1 MNRCEISFG
10 KMKWKNP
17 VTVASGTFGLEYAEL
32 FDLSKLGAITTK
44 TITTEPKT
52 GNEPQRIVETEV
64 GLLNS
69 IGLQNPGADEFIRSD
84 LPEYRKFDT
93 NLIVSVSASS
103 ILEFVQMIKKL
114 DVESGIDA
122 YEINVSCP
130 NVENEGIA
138 FGTDPD
144 TVFELTKKLRE
155 ATKKTLIIKLTPN
168 VTSITDIAKQAE
180 KAGADGLALINT
192 LYGMAVDMK
201 TRKPKLHNVIGG
213 YSGPA
218 IKPVALQNVYK
229 VAQVVNVP
237 ILAMG
242 GISSVNDALE
252 FVIAGATAVAIGTY
266 NFVNP
271 LGTLD
276 IIQGIQ
282 KYCIENNIEYK
293 NLIGSIQ
300 T

>member
-1 MNRCEISFG
+1 MNRCEIIFG
-10 KMKWKNP
+10 KMKWQNP

-32 FDLSKLGAITTK
+32 FDLSKLGALTTK
-44 TITTEPKT
+44 TITPEPKT
-52 GNEPQRIVETEV
+52 GNKPQRIVETEA

-69 IGLQNPGADEFIRSD
+69 IGLQNPGVDEFITND
-84 LPEYRKFDT
+84 LPEYRKIKT

-103 ILEFVQMIKKL
+103 IEEFVKLVKKL
-114 DVESGIDA
+114 DFESGIDA

-130 NVENEGIA
+130 NVENEGIT
-138 FGTDPD
+138 FGTDPEI
-144 TVFELTKKLRE
+144 VFDLTKKLRE
-155 ATKKTLIIKLTPN
+155 ATERTLIIKLSPN
-168 VTSITDIAKQAE
+168 VTSITDIAKQVVN
-180 KAGADGLALINT
+180 AGADGLALINT
-192 LYGMAVDMK
+192 LYGMAVDVN
-201 TRKPKLHNVIGG
+201 TRKPKLHNIIGG

-229 VAQVVNVP
+229 VAQAVNVP

-252 FVIAGATAVAIGTY
+252 FIIAGARAVAIGTN

-271 LGTLD
+271 FGTIE

-282 KYCIENNIEYK
+282 EYCINNNIHYK